1 MVEQWE
7 LDWNSSMMQYGVDAG
22 TLEYI
27 LAKGGNLSDVNYV
40 MLDQQDDGWEPI
52 IKAIAERDN
61 SHPDIIRKQVQ
72 QPYGVTGDFR
82 PAVPM
87 NVGNVQT
94 AIRSKRDAR
103 NVLGAQRVNQAQ
115 QNIEAAQA
123 AGQAPRGR
131 DFAQTG
137 QRLRGLIQGAK
148 NIGSEVLSPAY
159 YGATDAMGRS
169 IDSAMPAMAGAA
181 QKVGGAVAGAAK
193 AGAGAFAG
201 AGRFLR
207 DKYPGVK
214 RRMGEFV
221 QGVGD
226 VARYG
231 REAFNASRDQASS
244 MRHADARRKTLEGG
258 LGRMEDEIANINRR
272 HPEGSSMSV
281 RQRQGAMQISQQIR

>member
-40 MLDQQDDGWEPI
+40 MLDSQQDDGWEPI

-115 QNIEAAQA
+115 QNIEAALPQVKHLE
-123 AGQAPRGR
+123 GVILLKQVK
-131 DFAQTG
+131 DFA
-137 QRLRGLIQGAK
+137 
-148 NIGSEVLSPAY
+148 V
-159 YGATDAMGRS
+159 
-169 IDSAMPAMAGAA
+169 
-181 QKVGGAVAGAAK
+181 
-193 AGAGAFAG
+193 
-201 AGRFLR
+201 
-207 DKYPGVK
+207 
-214 RRMGEFV
+214 
-221 QGVGD
+221 
-226 VARYG
+226 
-231 REAFNASRDQASS
+231 
-244 MRHADARRKTLEGG
+244 
-258 LGRMEDEIANINRR
+258 
-272 HPEGSSMSV
+272 
-281 RQRQGAMQISQQIR
+281 